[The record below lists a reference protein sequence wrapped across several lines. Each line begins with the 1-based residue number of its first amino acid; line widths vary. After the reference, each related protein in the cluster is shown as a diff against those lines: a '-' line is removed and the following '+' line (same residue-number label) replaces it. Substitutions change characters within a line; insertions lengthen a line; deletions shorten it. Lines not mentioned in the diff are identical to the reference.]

1 MSPGQ
6 TDTPQT
12 LTLAAAK
19 AWSGLTA
26 VTLRKYIADGRI
38 EATRSRGRHG
48 DAWAIDAASLAA
60 FVLAQYGRELP
71 PTLSHPVT
79 PGHENVSDPVTK
91 DDLYARI
98 VELTEEVGRYKALAA
113 SAEATNE
120 RVEAGLR
127 TTIVELRAE
136 RDAARAAA
144 EAKATEAESARAE
157 AAERAAEV
165 TRLQARG
172 FWARLLNR

>member
-1 MSPGQ
+1 MLPGQ

-12 LTLAAAK
+12 VTLAAAK

-26 VTLRKYIADGRI
+26 VTLRKYIAEGRI

-60 FVLAQYGRELP
+60 FVLEQYGRGLP
-71 PTLSHPVT
+71 PTPSHPVT
-79 PGHENVSDPVTK
+79 PGHENASDPVTK

-98 VELTEEVGRYKALAA
+98 VELTEEVGRYKALHAA
-113 SAEATNE
+113 AETTNE

-136 RDAARAAA
+136 RDAAKTDA
-144 EAKATEAESARAE
+144 EAKAAEL
-157 AAERAAEV
+157 

-172 FWARLLNR
+172 FWARLLNK